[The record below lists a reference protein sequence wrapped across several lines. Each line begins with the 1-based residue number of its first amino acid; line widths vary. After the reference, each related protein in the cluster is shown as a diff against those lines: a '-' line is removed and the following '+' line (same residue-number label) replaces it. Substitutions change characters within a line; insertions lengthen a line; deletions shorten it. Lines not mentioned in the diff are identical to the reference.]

1 MNRRILLN
9 VAEMDSNRLS
19 DIDFFQGCTQ
29 LFRELAGILVRPVS
43 RTKARHQNTDRIF
56 SRGIPSRSK
65 ARTVTKSAELN
76 PDRLKYQRQHGDI
89 RYV

>member
-9 VAEMDSNRLS
+9 VTEMDSNCLS

-43 RTKARHQNTDRIF
+43 RTKARHRH
-56 SRGIPSRSK
+56 
-65 ARTVTKSAELN
+65 
-76 PDRLKYQRQHGDI
+76 RQDLLPGKLQHVKGAHG
-89 RYV
+89 Y

>member
-9 VAEMDSNRLS
+9 VTEMDSNCLS

-43 RTKARHQNTDRIF
+43 RTKHGIVTDEDIHAESPADQRRARLLK
-56 SRGIPSRSK
+56 GP
-65 ARTVTKSAELN
+65 ALN
-76 PDRLKYQRQHGDI
+76 PDRLKYQRQHGGI